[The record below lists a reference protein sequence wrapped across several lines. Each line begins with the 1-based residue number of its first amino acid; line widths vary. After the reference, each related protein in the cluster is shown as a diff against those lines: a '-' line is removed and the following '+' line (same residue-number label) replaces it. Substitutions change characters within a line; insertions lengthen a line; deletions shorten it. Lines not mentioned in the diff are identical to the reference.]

1 MHSPKMPFMSSRK
14 NWNTRDMI
22 DDLTEMIKSD
32 EGEKRKRV
40 FQKLRQKSN
49 EENMQ
54 LKIDTVLGKY

>member
-1 MHSPKMPFMSSRK
+1 MSSRK

>member
-1 MHSPKMPFMSSRK
+1 MPFMSSRK

-54 LKIDTVLGKY
+54 LKIDTVLGKYWLA